1 MATLRSD
8 EISALVN
15 TLDDNAIASL
25 VDWLSEKDD
34 VIRYNAFTLLL
45 ERSKIQSDVYPY
57 WDIFKAKMKS
67 ENSYQ
72 RTIGIQLLVEN
83 VRWDTQRN
91 MDSVLPES
99 VALLHVEKPITIR
112 QYIKALHVLV
122 CINSEYDDLI
132 ASKLMEFD
140 LSSVRETMRK
150 SIALDMIGV
159 LAAIHKKEPN
169 PDMFNYI
176 GILVSSGDF
185 DAKGKKTIQAM
196 LA

>member
-83 VRWDTQRN
+83 VRWDVQRN
-91 MDSVLPES
+91 MDSV
-99 VALLHVEKPITIR
+99 
-112 QYIKALHVLV
+112 
-122 CINSEYDDLI
+122 
-132 ASKLMEFD
+132 
-140 LSSVRETMRK
+140 
-150 SIALDMIGV
+150 GV
-159 LAAIHKKEPN
+159 THQIVGNE
-169 PDMFNYI
+169 
-176 GILVSSGDF
+176 
-185 DAKGKKTIQAM
+185 
-196 LA
+196 